1 MKIIVCVKQV
11 PDTSVPVDIE
21 QDGKNI
27 VEDGLVYMVNPEDLC
42 ALEAAVRLKET
53 AGGEVTVVTLGPPR
67 AEEALRSCLA
77 MGADRAVFLRD
88 EAFAGGD
95 SFATA
100 TVLAQAIGKMKYDL
114 ILTGS
119 QTIGGGNGQAP
130 AMVAELLGLPFVSGV
145 TSLELAAGAGAGAA
159 DREITLLRKLERG
172 DREIIQCS
180 LPAVVGVAE
189 GINSPR
195 YASLP
200 AVIEALRREIAI
212 VKASDLGLRREQ
224 LGARGSLTRAL
235 GFTPPRPRPKKTF
248 TPDSSLSP
256 AERMRLLMSGGV
268 SQKKSGDLLEG
279 DPEKV
284 ADQVVQFL
292 KAEKVVGETR

>member
-1 MKIIVCVKQV
+1 M
-11 PDTSVPVDIE
+11 E
-21 QDGKNI
+21 
-27 VEDGLVYMVNPEDLC
+27 
-42 ALEAAVRLKET
+42 
-53 AGGEVTVVTLGPPR
+53 
-67 AEEALRSCLA
+67 
-77 MGADRAVFLRD
+77 
-88 EAFAGGD
+88 
-95 SFATA
+95 
-100 TVLAQAIGKMKYDL
+100 YDL

-145 TSLELAAGAGAGAA
+145 TSLELEAGAGAGAEAA

-212 VKASDLGLRREQ
+212 VTASNLGLRREQ
-224 LGARGSLTRAL
+224 LGARGSLTKIL

-248 TPDSSLSP
+248 TPDSNLSP
-256 AERMRLLMSGGV
+256 ADRMRLLMSGGV

-292 KAEKVVGETR
+292 KAEKIVGETR